1 MRRRPEG
8 NGWASARPT
17 VATRLPG
24 LLRRRRRRPR
34 RRRRRRRRRRWRW
47 HGAGAARRRVS
58 FRGGCLARRRAKGS
72 PSEAGARHPA
82 AERAV
87 VESEA
92 QTLPPT
98 PPLGLAS
105 LHQVGS
111 PGPGLVDTLP
121 PTPSPRPSLTPTPL
135 HNPTLPPN
143 PLRPPL
149 PPTPPFPPSPG
160 STGLTI
166 PCTGGA
172 GGRSSSL
179 RWLTSCVT
187 GRVSTRG
194 STPSSPMAPFQQT
207 PSRPTTRT
215 IRPPPPSRRRRH
227 CCRRRHLRCCS
238 VRRPTS

>member
-1 MRRRPEG
+1 M
-8 NGWASARPT
+8 
-17 VATRLPG
+17 
-24 LLRRRRRRPR
+24 
-34 RRRRRRRRRRWRW
+34 
-47 HGAGAARRRVS
+47 S

-105 LHQVGS
+105 LHQVGR

-149 PPTPPFPPSPG
+149 PPTPPFFAFARVYRPDHTLHRRRRWTQLLTEVADELRDWQSEHARLDAELANGASSADSFPPHDEVDQV
-160 STGLTI
+160 
-166 PCTGGA
+166 A
-172 GGRSSSL
+172 AA
-179 RWLTSCVT
+179 V
-187 GRVSTRG
+187 
-194 STPSSPMAPFQQT
+194 A
-207 PSRPTTRT
+207 
-215 IRPPPPSRRRRH
+215 PPPPLLPPQAPALLQRAAAYVLGGTSLGASLAAASRGAPGTAPAPRARPRAAGVP
-227 CCRRRHLRCCS
+227 RGNATLPVAAEEVSESRC
-238 VRRPTS
+238 